1 MLAGLCFT
9 YQAKVVAL
17 PEGEPGC
24 KLSGPCS
31 MNELVAAQRELR
43 IERVFCAWISSLVA
57 FSDRTTLPWKPYGLK
72 RSKIQ
77 TTIPTIIDE
86 PMIAIQSAFSK
97 GFRKP
102 QVSTLSSMSVFFIT
116 ILKPWL
122 KYGCVKS
129 TAFSRSGLMVN
140 VETANVAF

>member
-1 MLAGLCFT
+1 MLACLCFT

-17 PEGEPGC
+17 PEWEPGC
-24 KLSGPCS
+24 KLSGACS
-31 MNELVAAQRELR
+31 MNEVVAAQRELR
-43 IERVFCAWISSLVA
+43 IESVFCAWISSLVT

-77 TTIPTIIDE
+77 TTIPTMIDE
-86 PMIAIQSAFSK
+86 PMIAIQSVFSK
-97 GFRKP
+97 GSRKP
-102 QVSTLSSMSVFFIT
+102 QVLTLSSISVFFMT
-116 ILKPWL
+116 ILKPRL

-129 TAFSRSGLMVN
+129 TAFSLSGLMVN